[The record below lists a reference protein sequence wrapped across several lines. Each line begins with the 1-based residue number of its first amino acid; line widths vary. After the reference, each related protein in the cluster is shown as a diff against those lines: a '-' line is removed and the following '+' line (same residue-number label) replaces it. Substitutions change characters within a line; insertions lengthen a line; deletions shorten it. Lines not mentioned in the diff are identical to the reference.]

1 MRSQFH
7 RKPICFSLAV
17 MLAGGMFFTA
27 AAAAQEKIAP
37 RPVPADNPMWAHM
50 RKNLGSDSG
59 PGSRS
64 LSPREQAQLG
74 EMHEQALAY
83 FRRGDLARA
92 RGLWREM
99 LNIDPQNVRARTFLE
114 QTEAE
119 AARIGMRADSI
130 AAQRDRYQ
138 ATQRLLEAPVTLQ
151 TDRPI
156 PLAEFMRLLSFSTP
170 VEIEYVISDAA
181 ETPVYANFVDRPLGD
196 VLDAVL
202 RPIGFDWDIT
212 GDNMIAI
219 QSNLRTRTYRLTTDQ
234 MNKVRALLDAGTLQ
248 NVIWGQELPPMRGAE
263 MTLDERERV
272 LTASGSAVHVAKL
285 TDFLASMEVAA
296 TPDLETRIYK
306 INSDDG
312 PKIRAMINA
321 IIDSDART
329 PFQLERK
336 VYLDGDD
343 LIIRDTPENLVR
355 IEELLLDEQF
365 VDQLRDEE
373 LAIVNFS
380 LIPREVEQRSSD
392 QVRFFT
398 SRVYEAVQTLLYART
413 GKEQAARQG
422 RRAWFDETTLQLTI
436 VDTPTNIARVGQ
448 YIESLPELRQR
459 RQQEVVQLEYAR
471 AEDIAAQVSQVL
483 GLQPPPAIGG
493 ERAGEQVV
501 KRLRRGE
508 QFTFRDIRV
517 RMIRVEEGDPND
529 RDDDQVELQ
538 IISGT
543 QSNQITLT
551 ELETTFFENYEITA
565 ENVQPSGGGGGGG
578 GATGRQGEGTA
589 TIVIRYIE
597 PIQ

>member
-597 PIQ
+597 PLQ